1 MTKRKK
7 TYLLAA
13 LTLGVLCFIWGN
25 SMLPGEESG
34 AISGGLL
41 AWLVRTFPFLKWMPE
56 LLLRKL
62 GHFMEFAALGFLLA
76 WFFLLRGQRGFHRG
90 TMPLLFVL
98 LAAVTDET
106 IQSFSLG
113 RSPSVFDV
121 WIDVAGGCTGIAL
134 LFLGAKIHTWFQRKE
149 KNNEKDS

>member
-1 MTKRKK
+1 
-7 TYLLAA
+7 
-13 LTLGVLCFIWGN
+13 
-25 SMLPGEESG
+25 
-34 AISGGLL
+34 
-41 AWLVRTFPFLKWMPE
+41 
-56 LLLRKL
+56 
-62 GHFMEFAALGFLLA
+62 
-76 WFFLLRGQRGFHRG
+76 
-90 TMPLLFVL
+90 MPLLFVL
-98 LAAVTDET
+98 LAAVMDET